1 MPKIGLIREEKNP
14 PDSRVPLTPKQC
26 AELKKNMPDFSIVVE
41 GAPSRCFSN
50 QEYLDAGISLQE
62 DLSDCDI
69 LMGVKEVPISKIM
82 PQKTYFFFSHTK
94 KKQPYNQKLMQAFI
108 EKKIRMIDYEALTYD
123 DGNRIIGFGFFAGV
137 VGAHNGLLTYGKKH
151 GLFNLKA
158 AHDCRDMEE
167 MLAQYNDIN
176 LPPIKIVLTGSGR
189 VASGLLHIMQAL
201 DIKSVEPKDF
211 LEREYDY
218 PVYTLL
224 KGDDLYENKI
234 TKAYHRD
241 EFHQHPEDYNCKFLP
256 FAGEANLLLNGIYWD
271 TKIAR
276 LFEKEDAQ
284 KKGFKISVIADVTCD
299 IDGSVP
305 LNLMATTIADP
316 VYGVSKRNLNKV
328 EPFQNTNDIIDI
340 MAVDNLPNELPRD
353 ASKHFGEHIMKF
365 VLPELLAGTSTV
377 LDRATICENGELT
390 PYFAYLS
397 DYAYGL
403 DN

>member
-1 MPKIGLIREEKNP
+1 
-14 PDSRVPLTPKQC
+14 
-26 AELKKNMPDFSIVVE
+26 MPDFSIVVE